1 MKTYRSTKKQKKN
14 IKKAVSEVR
23 GQAYEEMYRKLDT
36 KEGENDV
43 YKMAKI
49 RERKIRE
56 FNQVKYIND
65 ETNKILVND
74 DDIKNKLIE
83 YFDKLFNEE
92 SEQTA
97 IELDNSFDDT
107 NRWFVR
113 RIQESDVKEAL
124 KMMKIDKALGHDDIP
139 IEVWRCLEDATIV

>member
-1 MKTYRSTKKQKKN
+1 
-14 IKKAVSEVR
+14 VSEVR
-23 GQAYEEMYRKLDT
+23 GQACEEMYRKLDT

-56 FNQVKYIND
+56 FNQVKYIKD

-74 DDIKNKLIE
+74 DDIKNRLIE

-97 IELDNSFDDT
+97 IELDDSFDDT
-107 NRWFVR
+107 NR
-113 RIQESDVKEAL
+113 
-124 KMMKIDKALGHDDIP
+124 
-139 IEVWRCLEDATIV
+139 

>member
-1 MKTYRSTKKQKKN
+1 
-14 IKKAVSEVR
+14 
-23 GQAYEEMYRKLDT
+23 
-36 KEGENDV
+36 
-43 YKMAKI
+43 MAKI

-56 FNQVKYIND
+56 FNQVKYIKD